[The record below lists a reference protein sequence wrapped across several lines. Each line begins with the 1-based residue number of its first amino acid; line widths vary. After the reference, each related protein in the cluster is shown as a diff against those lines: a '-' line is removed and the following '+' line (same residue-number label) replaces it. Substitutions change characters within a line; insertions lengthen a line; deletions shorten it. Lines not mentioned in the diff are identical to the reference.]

1 MRKTTEQRIMD
12 TELEIEQLINYKKEL
27 LQRQK
32 EEERKARTKRL
43 CERAGYLE
51 SILPSTI
58 TLSKEQF
65 QIFLDK
71 TLLTGFA
78 EKILKGLLPPPTE
91 PIVQQDDG
99 TTAAEPTAKIPATTG
114 NAA

>member
-27 LQRQK
+27 LQQQK

-51 SILPSTI
+51 SILPNTVSLT
-58 TLSKEQF
+58 KEQF
-65 QIFLDK
+65 QTFLDK
-71 TLLTGFA
+71 TLLTEFARKTLASIGAAQATPTA
-78 EKILKGLLPPPTE
+78 EKPKE
-91 PIVQQDDG
+91 
-99 TTAAEPTAKIPATTG
+99 TAA
-114 NAA
+114 